1 MNPLYLYILYAV
13 LALAFLILIGVRI
26 KKIYFPKNKI
36 TISND
41 LKETS
46 KNSGEHLSEE
56 IVNAVRAPKQG
67 EFALNDPNENRYISI
82 HLASKIDEKPRLQL
96 LKTKI
101 TASGLKY
108 HDGFFE
114 QNVGSS
120 FGGFLVINGEEPGI
134 FSEEK
139 EISLVTIVLHLKGQK
154 NVLKTFEQMLNLA
167 RNLSTSFDM
176 KLLDDQFNSISDQ
189 TIKNYQDQATEI
201 DIKMNSYVS

>member
-1 MNPLYLYILYAV
+1 M
-13 LALAFLILIGVRI
+13 
-26 KKIYFPKNKI
+26 
-36 TISND
+36 
-41 LKETS
+41 
-46 KNSGEHLSEE
+46 
-56 IVNAVRAPKQG
+56 
-67 EFALNDPNENRYISI
+67 
-82 HLASKIDEKPRLQL
+82 
-96 LKTKI
+96 
-101 TASGLKY
+101 
-108 HDGFFE
+108 
-114 QNVGSS
+114 
-120 FGGFLVINGEEPGI
+120 VINGEEPGI

>member
-36 TISND
+36 KISND

-46 KNSGEHLSEE
+46 KNSGEHPSEE

>member
-1 MNPLYLYILYAV
+1 MNPLYLYILYSV

-26 KKIYFPKNKI
+26 KKVYFPKNKI
-36 TISND
+36 KISND
-41 LKETS
+41 LKGKS
-46 KNSGEHLSEE
+46 QNSDKPLSEE

-67 EFALNDPNENRYISI
+67 EFALSDPNENKYISI
-82 HLASKIDEKPRLQL
+82 HLASKIEDKPRLQL

-101 TASGLKY
+101 MASGLKY

-114 QNVGSS
+114 QNVSS
-120 FGGFLVINGEEPGI
+120 TFGGFLVINGEEPGI

-154 NVLKTFEQMLNLA
+154 NVLKTFEQMLDLA

>member
-13 LALAFLILIGVRI
+13 LALAFLVLIGVRI

-36 TISND
+36 KISND
-41 LKETS
+41 LKETL

-56 IVNAVRAPKQG
+56 IMNAVRAPKQG

-101 TASGLKY
+101 MASGLKY

-134 FSEEK
+134 FSEKK

>member
-1 MNPLYLYILYAV
+1 M
-13 LALAFLILIGVRI
+13 FLILIGVRI
-26 KKIYFPKNKI
+26 KKVYFPKNKI
-36 TISND
+36 KISND
-41 LKETS
+41 LKGTS
-46 KNSGEHLSEE
+46 QNSDKHLSEE

-82 HLASKIDEKPRLQL
+82 HLASKIDEKPPLQL

-134 FSEEK
+134 FSEDK

>member
-1 MNPLYLYILYAV
+1 MCI
-13 LALAFLILIGVRI
+13 R
-26 KKIYFPKNKI
+26 
-36 TISND
+36 D
-41 LKETS
+41 
-46 KNSGEHLSEE
+46 
-56 IVNAVRAPKQG
+56 R
-67 EFALNDPNENRYISI
+67 
-82 HLASKIDEKPRLQL
+82 
-96 LKTKI
+96 
-101 TASGLKY
+101 
-108 HDGFFE
+108 
-114 QNVGSS
+114 
-120 FGGFLVINGEEPGI
+120 FLVINGEEPGI

>member
-1 MNPLYLYILYAV
+1 M
-13 LALAFLILIGVRI
+13 
-26 KKIYFPKNKI
+26 
-36 TISND
+36 
-41 LKETS
+41 
-46 KNSGEHLSEE
+46 
-56 IVNAVRAPKQG
+56 
-67 EFALNDPNENRYISI
+67 FA
-82 HLASKIDEKPRLQL
+82 K
-96 LKTKI
+96 
-101 TASGLKY
+101 
-108 HDGFFE
+108 
-114 QNVGSS
+114 
-120 FGGFLVINGEEPGI
+120 

>member
-1 MNPLYLYILYAV
+1 MNPLYLYILYSV

-26 KKIYFPKNKI
+26 KKVYFPKNKI
-36 TISND
+36 KISND
-41 LKETS
+41 LKGKS
-46 KNSGEHLSEE
+46 QNSDKPLSEE

-67 EFALNDPNENRYISI
+67 EFALSDPNENKYISI
-82 HLASKIDEKPRLQL
+82 HLASKIEDKPRLQL

-101 TASGLKY
+101 MASGLKY

-114 QNVGSS
+114 QNVSS
-120 FGGFLVINGEEPGI
+120 TFGGFLVINGEEPGI

-154 NVLKTFEQMLNLA
+154 NVLKTFEQMLDLA

-189 TIKNYQDQATEI
+189 TIKNYQDKATEI

>member
-13 LALAFLILIGVRI
+13 LALAFLVLIGVRI

-36 TISND
+36 KISND
-41 LKETS
+41 LKETL

-101 TASGLKY
+101 MASGLKY